1 MNYTISGFWG
11 SNWNVDED
19 GLRDEVIR
27 HVRKRLD
34 DMGLGEVHIDYQ
46 TIDRGGLL
54 DDDTVDMRMSST
66 ENVDMIVMDISEV
79 DTSIYFTLGLL
90 ISRMKSTGM
99 TKPRIYLLSNDEG
112 FDPSSHEI
120 RTVYIILKDWV
131 KVIPYSVVD
140 EKVVINNNEW
150 WGYSVYQLCCIICPA
165 F

>member
-1 MNYTISGFWG
+1 MNYTMRGLWG

-27 HVRKRLD
+27 HVRKRMD

-54 DDDTVDMRMSST
+54 DDDTVEMRLNST

-90 ISRMKSTGM
+90 IGRMKSTGI

-120 RTVYIILKDWV
+120 RTVYIILKDLV

-150 WGYSVYQLCCIICPA
+150 WEM
-165 F
+165 

>member
-1 MNYTISGFWG
+1 
-11 SNWNVDED
+11 
-19 GLRDEVIR
+19 
-27 HVRKRLD
+27 
-34 DMGLGEVHIDYQ
+34 
-46 TIDRGGLL
+46 
-54 DDDTVDMRMSST
+54 MSST

-90 ISRMKSTGM
+90 IGRMKTTGM

-112 FDPSSHEI
+112 FDPSSHEL

-150 WGYSVYQLCCIICPA
+150 WEM
-165 F
+165 

>member
-1 MNYTISGFWG
+1 MNYTMRGFWG

-27 HVRKRLD
+27 HVRKRMD

-54 DDDTVDMRMSST
+54 DDDTVEMRMNST

-90 ISRMKSTGM
+90 IGRMKSTGI

-120 RTVYIILKDWV
+120 RTVYIILKDLV

-150 WGYSVYQLCCIICPA
+150 WEM
-165 F
+165 

>member
-1 MNYTISGFWG
+1 MNYTMRGFWG

-27 HVRKRLD
+27 HVRKRMD

-54 DDDTVDMRMSST
+54 DDDTVEMRMNST

-90 ISRMKSTGM
+90 IGRMKSTGI

-150 WGYSVYQLCCIICPA
+150 WEM
-165 F
+165 

>member
-1 MNYTISGFWG
+1 MNYTIRGFWG

-54 DDDTVDMRMSST
+54 DDDTVEMRMSST

-79 DTSIYFTLGLL
+79 DSSIYFTLGLL
-90 ISRMKSTGM
+90 ISRMKTTGI

-131 KVIPYSVVD
+131 KVIPYSIVD

-150 WGYSVYQLCCIICPA
+150 WEM
-165 F
+165 

>member
-1 MNYTISGFWG
+1 MNYTIRGFWG

-54 DDDTVDMRMSST
+54 DDDTVEMRMSST

-90 ISRMKSTGM
+90 INRMKSTGI

-150 WGYSVYQLCCIICPA
+150 WEM
-165 F
+165 

>member
-1 MNYTISGFWG
+1 MNYTMSGFWG

-19 GLRDEVIR
+19 GLRNEVIR
-27 HVRKRLD
+27 HVRKRMD

-54 DDDTVDMRMSST
+54 DDDTVEMRMSST
-66 ENVDMIVMDISEV
+66 ENVDMIVMDISEI

-90 ISRMKSTGM
+90 ISRMKTTSM

-150 WGYSVYQLCCIICPA
+150 WEM
-165 F
+165 

>member
-1 MNYTISGFWG
+1 MNYTIRGFWG

-54 DDDTVDMRMSST
+54 DDDTVEMRMSST
-66 ENVDMIVMDISEV
+66 ENVDMVVMDISEV

-150 WGYSVYQLCCIICPA
+150 WEM
-165 F
+165 

>member
-1 MNYTISGFWG
+1 MNYTIRGFWG

-27 HVRKRLD
+27 HVRKRMD
-34 DMGLGEVHIDYQ
+34 DMGLGEVHINYQ

-54 DDDTVDMRMSST
+54 DDDTVEMRMSST

-90 ISRMKSTGM
+90 ISRMKTTGM

-150 WGYSVYQLCCIICPA
+150 WEM
-165 F
+165 

>member
-1 MNYTISGFWG
+1 MNYTMRGFWG

-19 GLRDEVIR
+19 GLRNEVIR
-27 HVRKRLD
+27 HVRKRMD

-54 DDDTVDMRMSST
+54 DDDTVEMRMSST

-90 ISRMKSTGM
+90 ISRMKTTSM

-150 WGYSVYQLCCIICPA
+150 WEM
-165 F
+165 

>member
-1 MNYTISGFWG
+1 MNYTMRGFWG

-27 HVRKRLD
+27 HVRKRMD

-54 DDDTVDMRMSST
+54 DDDTVEMRLNST

-90 ISRMKSTGM
+90 IGRMKSTGI

-150 WGYSVYQLCCIICPA
+150 WEM
-165 F
+165 

>member
-1 MNYTISGFWG
+1 MNYTIRGFWG

-54 DDDTVDMRMSST
+54 DDDTVEMRLSST

-90 ISRMKSTGM
+90 IGRMKTTSM

-150 WGYSVYQLCCIICPA
+150 WEM
-165 F
+165 

>member
-1 MNYTISGFWG
+1 MNYTIRGLWG

-54 DDDTVDMRMSST
+54 DDDTVEMRMSST
-66 ENVDMIVMDISEV
+66 ENVDMIVMDISEI

-150 WGYSVYQLCCIICPA
+150 WEM
-165 F
+165 

>member
-1 MNYTISGFWG
+1 MNYTIRGFWG

-27 HVRKRLD
+27 HVRKRMD

-54 DDDTVDMRMSST
+54 DDDTVEMRMSST

-90 ISRMKSTGM
+90 ISRMKSTVIN
-99 TKPRIYLLSNDEG
+99 KPRIYLLSNDEG

-150 WGYSVYQLCCIICPA
+150 WEM
-165 F
+165 

>member
-1 MNYTISGFWG
+1 MNYTMRGFWG

-19 GLRDEVIR
+19 GLRNEVIR
-27 HVRKRLD
+27 HVRKRMD
-34 DMGLGEVHIDYQ
+34 DMGLGEGHIDYQ

-54 DDDTVDMRMSST
+54 DDVTVEMRMSST

-90 ISRMKSTGM
+90 IGRMKSTGM

-150 WGYSVYQLCCIICPA
+150 WEM
-165 F
+165 

>member
-1 MNYTISGFWG
+1 MRGFWG

-27 HVRKRLD
+27 HVRKRMD

-46 TIDRGGLL
+46 SIDRGGLL
-54 DDDTVDMRMSST
+54 DDDTVEMRLNST

-90 ISRMKSTGM
+90 IGRMISTGM

-150 WGYSVYQLCCIICPA
+150 WEM
-165 F
+165 

>member
-1 MNYTISGFWG
+1 MNYTMRGFWG

-27 HVRKRLD
+27 HVRKRMD

-54 DDDTVDMRMSST
+54 DDDTVEMRMSST

-90 ISRMKSTGM
+90 IGRMKTTGM

-150 WGYSVYQLCCIICPA
+150 WEM
-165 F
+165 

>member
-1 MNYTISGFWG
+1 MNYTMRGFWG

-27 HVRKRLD
+27 HVRKRMD

-54 DDDTVDMRMSST
+54 DDDTVEMRMSST

-90 ISRMKSTGM
+90 IGRMKSTGM

-150 WGYSVYQLCCIICPA
+150 WEM
-165 F
+165 

>member
-1 MNYTISGFWG
+1 MNYTMRGFWG

-27 HVRKRLD
+27 HVRKRMD

-54 DDDTVDMRMSST
+54 DDDTVEMRMSST

-90 ISRMKSTGM
+90 ISRMKTTSM

-112 FDPSSHEI
+112 FDPRSHEI

-150 WGYSVYQLCCIICPA
+150 WEM
-165 F
+165 

>member
-1 MNYTISGFWG
+1 MNYTMRGFWG

-27 HVRKRLD
+27 HVRKRMD

-54 DDDTVDMRMSST
+54 DDDTVEMRMSST
-66 ENVDMIVMDISEV
+66 ENVDMIVMDISEI

-90 ISRMKSTGM
+90 ISRMKSTGI

-150 WGYSVYQLCCIICPA
+150 WEM
-165 F
+165 

>member
-1 MNYTISGFWG
+1 MNYTMRGFWG

-27 HVRKRLD
+27 HVRKRMD

-54 DDDTVDMRMSST
+54 DDDTVEMRMSST

-90 ISRMKSTGM
+90 IGRMKSTGI

-150 WGYSVYQLCCIICPA
+150 WEM
-165 F
+165 

>member
-1 MNYTISGFWG
+1 MNYTMRGFWG

-19 GLRDEVIR
+19 GLKDEVIR
-27 HVRKRLD
+27 HVRKRMD

-54 DDDTVDMRMSST
+54 DDDTVEMRMSST
-66 ENVDMIVMDISEV
+66 ENVDMIMMDISEV

-90 ISRMKSTGM
+90 IGRMKSTGM

-150 WGYSVYQLCCIICPA
+150 WEM
-165 F
+165 

>member
-1 MNYTISGFWG
+1 MRGFWG

-34 DMGLGEVHIDYQ
+34 DMGLGEVYIDYQ

-54 DDDTVDMRMSST
+54 DDDTVEMRMSST
-66 ENVDMIVMDISEV
+66 ENVDMIVMDISEI

-90 ISRMKSTGM
+90 ISRMKTTGM

-150 WGYSVYQLCCIICPA
+150 WEM
-165 F
+165 

>member
-1 MNYTISGFWG
+1 MNYTMRGFWG

-19 GLRDEVIR
+19 GLKDEVIR
-27 HVRKRLD
+27 HVRKRMD

-54 DDDTVDMRMSST
+54 DDDTVEMRMSST

-90 ISRMKSTGM
+90 ISRMKSTGI

-112 FDPSSHEI
+112 FDPSSHEL

-150 WGYSVYQLCCIICPA
+150 WEM
-165 F
+165 

>member
-1 MNYTISGFWG
+1 MNYTMRGFWG

-27 HVRKRLD
+27 HVRKRMD
-34 DMGLGEVHIDYQ
+34 DMGLGDVHIDYQ
-46 TIDRGGLL
+46 SIDRGGLL
-54 DDDTVDMRMSST
+54 DDDTVEMRMSST

-90 ISRMKSTGM
+90 ISRMKSTGI
-99 TKPRIYLLSNDEG
+99 TKPRIYLLSNDEV

-150 WGYSVYQLCCIICPA
+150 WEM
-165 F
+165 

>member
-1 MNYTISGFWG
+1 MNYTMRGFWG

-46 TIDRGGLL
+46 SIDRGGLL
-54 DDDTVDMRMSST
+54 DDDTVEMRMSST

-90 ISRMKSTGM
+90 IGRMNSTGM

-150 WGYSVYQLCCIICPA
+150 WEM
-165 F
+165 

>member
-1 MNYTISGFWG
+1 MNYTIRGFWG

-27 HVRKRLD
+27 HLRKRLN

-54 DDDTVDMRMSST
+54 DDDTVEMRMSST
-66 ENVDMIVMDISEV
+66 ENVDMIVMDISEI

-90 ISRMKSTGM
+90 ISRMKTTGM

-150 WGYSVYQLCCIICPA
+150 WEM
-165 F
+165 

>member
-1 MNYTISGFWG
+1 MNYTMRGFWG

-19 GLRDEVIR
+19 GLRNEVIR
-27 HVRKRLD
+27 HVRKRMD

-54 DDDTVDMRMSST
+54 DDDTVEMRMSST
-66 ENVDMIVMDISEV
+66 ENVDMIVMDISEI

-90 ISRMKSTGM
+90 ISRMKTTGM

-150 WGYSVYQLCCIICPA
+150 WEM
-165 F
+165 

>member
-1 MNYTISGFWG
+1 MNYTMRGLWG

-27 HVRKRLD
+27 HVRKRMD

-54 DDDTVDMRMSST
+54 DDDTVEMRMSST
-66 ENVDMIVMDISEV
+66 ENIDMIVMDISEV

-90 ISRMKSTGM
+90 IGRMKSTGM

-150 WGYSVYQLCCIICPA
+150 WEM
-165 F
+165 

>member
-1 MNYTISGFWG
+1 MNYTMRGFWG

-19 GLRDEVIR
+19 GLRNEVIR
-27 HVRKRLD
+27 HVRKRMD

-54 DDDTVDMRMSST
+54 DDDTVEMRMSST

-90 ISRMKSTGM
+90 IGRMKSTGI

-150 WGYSVYQLCCIICPA
+150 WEM
-165 F
+165 

>member
-1 MNYTISGFWG
+1 MNYTMRGFWG

-27 HVRKRLD
+27 HVRKRMD

-54 DDDTVDMRMSST
+54 DDDTVEMRMSST
-66 ENVDMIVMDISEV
+66 ENVDMIMMDISEV

-90 ISRMKSTGM
+90 IGRMKSTGI

-150 WGYSVYQLCCIICPA
+150 WEM
-165 F
+165 

>member
-1 MNYTISGFWG
+1 MNYTIRGFWG

-19 GLRDEVIR
+19 GMRDEVIR

-54 DDDTVDMRMSST
+54 DDDTVEWRLSST

-90 ISRMKSTGM
+90 ISRMKTTGM

-150 WGYSVYQLCCIICPA
+150 WEM
-165 F
+165 

>member
-1 MNYTISGFWG
+1 MNYTMRGFWG

-27 HVRKRLD
+27 HVRKRMD

-54 DDDTVDMRMSST
+54 DDDTVEMRMRST

-90 ISRMKSTGM
+90 IGRMKSTGM

-150 WGYSVYQLCCIICPA
+150 WEM
-165 F
+165 

>member
-1 MNYTISGFWG
+1 MKYTIRGFLG
-11 SNWNVDED
+11 TNDDVLEKAFKDE
-19 GLRDEVIR
+19 ITR
-27 HVRKRLD
+27 HVKIKLNEK
-34 DMGLGEVHIDYQ
+34 GLGEVHIDYQ
-46 TIDRGGLL
+46 TIDRGVLL
-54 DDDTVDMRMSST
+54 DDDTVEMRMSST

-90 ISRMKSTGM
+90 ISRMKSTCM

-140 EKVVINNNEW
+140 EKVVI
-150 WGYSVYQLCCIICPA
+150 SS
-165 F
+165 

>member
-1 MNYTISGFWG
+1 MNYTMRGFWG

-27 HVRKRLD
+27 HVRKRMD

-54 DDDTVDMRMSST
+54 DDDTVEMRMSST
-66 ENVDMIVMDISEV
+66 ENIDMIVMDISEV

-90 ISRMKSTGM
+90 IGRMKSTGI
-99 TKPRIYLLSNDEG
+99 TKPRIYLMSNDEG

-120 RTVYIILKDWV
+120 RTVYIILKDLV

-150 WGYSVYQLCCIICPA
+150 WEM
-165 F
+165 

>member
-1 MNYTISGFWG
+1 MNYTMSGFWG

-19 GLRDEVIR
+19 GLRNEVIR
-27 HVRKRLD
+27 HVRKRMD

-54 DDDTVDMRMSST
+54 DDDTVEMRMSST

-90 ISRMKSTGM
+90 ISRMKTTSM

-150 WGYSVYQLCCIICPA
+150 WEM
-165 F
+165 

>member
-1 MNYTISGFWG
+1 MNYTIRGFWG

-54 DDDTVDMRMSST
+54 DDDTVEMRMSST

-90 ISRMKSTGM
+90 ISRMKTTGM

-120 RTVYIILKDWV
+120 RTVYIIMNDWV

-150 WGYSVYQLCCIICPA
+150 WEM
-165 F
+165 

>member
-1 MNYTISGFWG
+1 MNYTMRGFWG

-19 GLRDEVIR
+19 GLRNEVIR

-54 DDDTVDMRMSST
+54 DDDTVEMRMSST

-90 ISRMKSTGM
+90 IGRMKSTGM

-150 WGYSVYQLCCIICPA
+150 WEM
-165 F
+165 

>member
-1 MNYTISGFWG
+1 MNYTIRGFWG

-54 DDDTVDMRMSST
+54 DDDTVEMRMSST
-66 ENVDMIVMDISEV
+66 ENVDMIVMDISEI
-79 DTSIYFTLGLL
+79 DTSIYFTLGLI
-90 ISRMKSTGM
+90 ISRMKTTGM

-150 WGYSVYQLCCIICPA
+150 WEM
-165 F
+165 